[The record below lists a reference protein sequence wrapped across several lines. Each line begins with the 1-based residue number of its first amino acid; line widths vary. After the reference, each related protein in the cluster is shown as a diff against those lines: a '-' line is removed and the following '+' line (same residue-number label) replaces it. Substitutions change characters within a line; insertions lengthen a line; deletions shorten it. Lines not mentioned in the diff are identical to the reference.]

1 MAEGVIQA
9 DKLLSERVFS
19 TQLRCRRL
27 LLSPI
32 VILEELG
39 QLIPQHRNVGQG
51 PHKGQSAIQVHHR
64 FF

>member
-9 DKLLSERVFS
+9 DKLLSESVFS
-19 TQLRCRRL
+19 PQLRHSL

-32 VILEELG
+32 VILEELWK
-39 QLIPQHRNVGQG
+39 LIPQHRNVGQG
-51 PHKGQSAIQVHHR
+51 PDKGQLAIQVHHG